1 MVFGQ
6 RSLHCFVFSIL
17 LLISL
22 KGFAL
27 GYNLYDD
34 DVYDDYSNGN
44 FNIMNHVE
52 YEPLEQY
59 NPERSY
65 KTQPESHFEP
75 RPNFEIQPKPEDN
88 SNRQESIYEIHS
100 DVVLPQYNYNESVDN
115 NYEPEEEHQYETQN
129 VLDSHSDSHE
139 HPIEE
144 TRYISDDNHSDVQD
158 RYYENPEQNNS
169 EQDNYDIPQEN
180 YFSSENMS
188 PIYQPLLPHPQTQ
201 FQDSAI
207 IAVPRLG
214 EVRGI
219 YAYKMIKSRPINAYF
234 GLRYGSVKSKL
245 GRFQKASPPQNLLN
259 IINAREEPPPCP
271 QFPEIS
277 IINDRE
283 KRGEKID
290 DCLTLNIYAPS
301 RKGSYPVLVFVHG
314 EMLFDGSAAEG
325 QPDYFLE
332 HDIVLVTINY
342 RLAPFGYLTTLTEAM
357 PGNVAL
363 ADVQMALE
371 WIQEYIRPFNG
382 NPDSVTLMGQ
392 AGGAT
397 LIHALSI
404 SGKAQGLFHKLIL
417 QSGTAL
423 NPYFLDE
430 QPLNTLRNFA
440 HYARCSTLHTIESFV
455 NCFEHMSTTDLL
467 RVFKTFFEINEPRG
481 LAFNS
486 AFKLVIGDHLG
497 YLPQHPMSLV
507 SNSAYPTLIG
517 VTKDAGAFIMS
528 RFYNQL
534 SVVHSGNISDYT
546 TAVLKHITQ
555 TRHYRIWKYWAL
567 EHIFTS
573 DDMRNPTLSSVAH
586 KLLELVNLVLYR
598 GPVIDSIRYIIKN
611 YPIYMYCFDYR
622 GEYHRFG
629 HLRNPLP
636 FEVDATLSDD
646 NIFLFPYPIEVSQ
659 LNEKDRTMARTMVT
673 MWVNFAYHNIPNFN
687 EGVWPNVSTEHGPF
701 LRFTNFKEIGLEL
714 DYHFADGIP
723 VPNLYPEF
731 FTNTTTTTTSTTTTT
746 KKVNSPNYSQHPNY
760 PLPPSYVYNQ
770 RSQSLSSH
778 YKAHE
783 HLLQDQSD
791 QTNAENKVRPNNYP
805 QNSMYVQSHLSS
817 NFSNHYAN
825 RLTHH

>member
-1 MVFGQ
+1 MLFGQ
-6 RSLHCFVFSIL
+6 RSLQCFVFCIL
-17 LLISL
+17 LLTLL

-27 GYNLYDD
+27 GHSLYDD

-44 FNIMNHVE
+44 FNVMNHVE
-52 YEPLEQY
+52 YDPLEQY
-59 NPERSY
+59 NSERTY
-65 KTQPESHFEP
+65 KTQPESQFEP
-75 RPNFEIQPKPEDN
+75 RPNFEIQLKSEDN
-88 SNRQESIYEIHS
+88 SKPQENIYEIHS
-100 DVVLPQYNYNESVDN
+100 GVVLPQYNYNESIEK
-115 NYEPEEEHQYETQN
+115 NYEPEEEHQYESQN
-129 VLDSHSDSHE
+129 ELDSQSDSHE
-139 HPIEE
+139 HSIEE
-144 TRYISDDNHSDVQD
+144 NRYISDNNHSDVKD
-158 RYYENPEQNNS
+158 RNFENFEQNNS
-169 EQDNYDIPQEN
+169 EQDNYYTPQEN
-180 YFSSENMS
+180 YFSPENMP
-188 PIYQPLLPHPQTQ
+188 PIYQPLLPQSQ
-201 FQDSAI
+201 AEFQNSAI
-207 IAVPRLG
+207 IAVPRLS

-219 YAYKMIKSRPINAYF
+219 YAYKMIKGRPINAYF
-234 GLRYGSVKSKL
+234 GLRYGSVNSKL
-245 GRFQKASPPQNLLN
+245 GRFQKASPPENLLN
-259 IINAREEPPPCP
+259 IINAREEPPACP
-271 QFPEIS
+271 QFPEIA

-290 DCLTLNIYAPS
+290 DCLTLNIYSPS
-301 RKGSYPVLVFVHG
+301 QKGSYPVLVFVHG

-363 ADVQMALE
+363 ADIQMALE

-455 NCFEHMSTTDLL
+455 SCFEHMSTTDLL
-467 RVFKTFFEINEPRG
+467 KVFKTFFEINEPRG

-497 YLPQHPMSLV
+497 YLPQHPATLV
-507 SNSAYPTLIG
+507 SNNAYPTLIG

-534 SVVHSGNISDYT
+534 SVVHSANISDYT

-555 TRHYRIWKYWAL
+555 TRHYRIWRYWAL

-573 DDMRNPTLSSVAH
+573 EDMRNPTLSSVAH

-598 GPVIDSIRYIIKN
+598 GPVIDSIRDITKN

-687 EGVWPNVSTEHGPF
+687 EGVWPNISTEYGPF
-701 LRFTNFKEIGLEL
+701 LRFTNSKEIGLEL
-714 DYHFADGIP
+714 DYHFAEGIP
-723 VPNLYPEF
+723 VPNLYPEY
-731 FTNTTTTTTSTTTTT
+731 FTNTTTTTTSATTTT
-746 KKVNSPNYSQHPNY
+746 KKLNYPNYSQHPNY
-760 PLPPSYVYNQ
+760 PLYPNYLYNH
-770 RSQSLSSH
+770 RSQSLLSH

-783 HLLQDQSD
+783 HVLQDQSYE
-791 QTNAENKVRPNNYP
+791 THAGNKMRTNNYP
-805 QNSMYVQSHLSS
+805 QNSTYVQSRMSP
-817 NFSNHYAN
+817 NFSNGYGNH
-825 RLTHH
+825 